1 MAAADKIA
9 EDIKQA
15 LKSGDKTRLSV
26 LRMIKSIMKNLEIDK
41 KRALSDDEVQ
51 SIIGSYAKKLKESIE
66 QFEKAGRTDLV
77 AKESSELEII
87 SGYLPAQLGEDDLR
101 EMIEDIVKES
111 GASGPAGIGK
121 VMKAAM
127 AKVKGQADGRLVNK
141 IVKEALEA

>member
-1 MAAADKIA
+1 MTAADKIV
-9 EDIKQA
+9 EDIKLA
-15 LKSGDKTRLSV
+15 LKSGDKVRVSV
-26 LRMIKSIMKNLEIDK
+26 LRMIKSTMKNLEIDN

-77 AKESSELEII
+77 EKESCELDIVR
-87 SGYLPAQLGEDDLR
+87 SYLPAQLGEDDLR
-101 EMIEDIVKES
+101 KMIEDIIKES

-121 VMKAAM
+121 VMKAVM
-127 AKVKGQADGRLVNK
+127 AKAKGQADGRLVNK